1 MTQPIAC
8 VQDPQLCVIDLMPE
22 NYVVG
27 RKDFARRDQPSDK
40 LAIYRCSRCDPPVR
54 TAGKPIIHA
63 EKQR

>member
-1 MTQPIAC
+1 
-8 VQDPQLCVIDLMPE
+8 MPE

-54 TAGKPIIHA
+54 TAGKPNIHA